1 MTDMTFGE
9 KLKTWNRVLIIAMVM
24 VMIGNTVNTLT
35 DANKDAFLHLWENI
49 PGLLIMMGIALVGLI
64 LGEIIPKVP
73 VAIWITLIGILLAMP
88 WSPTSSYVV
97 AQVGKIG
104 LLPAAT
110 PVLAYAGVSIG
121 QDWVEFKKIGWKGI
135 LVALF
140 VIIGTYL
147 GSAVIAQLILKAQG
161 II

>member
-1 MTDMTFGE
+1 MTFGE
-9 KLKTWNRVLIIAMVM
+9 KIKTWVLILIIAMVM

-35 DANKDAFLHLWENI
+35 DSNKDAFLHVWDNL
-49 PGLLIMMGIALVGLI
+49 PGVLIMMGIALAGLI
-64 LGEIIPKVP
+64 LGELVPKVP

-88 WSPTSSYVV
+88 WSPTSSFVV
-97 AQVGKIG
+97 SQVNKIG

-121 QDWVEFKKIGWKGI
+121 QDWIEFKKIGWKGI

-140 VIIGTYL
+140 VIVGTYV
-147 GSAVIAQLILKAQG
+147 GSAVIAQLILKTQG